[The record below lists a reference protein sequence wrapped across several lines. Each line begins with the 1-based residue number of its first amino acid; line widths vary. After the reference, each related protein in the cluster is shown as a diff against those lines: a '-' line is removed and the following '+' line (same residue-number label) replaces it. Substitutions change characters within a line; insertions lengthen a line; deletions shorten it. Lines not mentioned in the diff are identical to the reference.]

1 MSADTPL
8 PPGPPSPRYE
18 PTARTRLRR
27 RPQRGHFER
36 DTVHAILD
44 EGLVCH
50 VGFADAGHPVVIPM
64 AYARVGEVLYLHGA
78 PKNRMLGL
86 LESGAPACV
95 TVTLVD
101 GVVLA
106 RSAFHQSMNYRAVML
121 FGVARA
127 VTDPAEAD
135 AALRAVVEHVIP
147 GRLGDVR
154 PPSPAEVAGTLVL
167 RFPIEEA
174 SAKIRGGGPLDDEA
188 DYAIETWAGVV
199 PLRLVAGAPEPDA
212 RLAPGA
218 KLPAYAERYE
228 RPRVKGDAP

>member
-1 MSADTPL
+1 MSANPTIPEA
-8 PPGPPSPRYE
+8 PASYE
-18 PTARTRLRR
+18 PTPRTRLRR
-27 RPQRGHFER
+27 RPQRGRFER
-36 DTVHAILD
+36 AVVHAILD
-44 EGLVCH
+44 EALVCH

-64 AYARVGEVLYLHGA
+64 TYARVGEALYLHGA

-95 TVTLVD
+95 TVTLLD

-121 FGVARA
+121 FGTAVA
-127 VTDPAEAD
+127 VTDPDEAD
-135 AALRAVVEHVIP
+135 RALRAIVEHVIP
-147 GRLGDVR
+147 GRLPDVR
-154 PPSPAEVAGTLVL
+154 PPSREEVAGTLVL

-174 SAKIRGGGPLDDEA
+174 SAKIRSGGPLDDEA
-188 DYAIETWAGVV
+188 DYALETWAGVV
-199 PLRLVAGAPEPDA
+199 PLRLVAGAPEADE

-228 RPRVKGDAP
+228 RPRPGGETR

>member
-1 MSADTPL
+1 MSANESAPQES
-8 PPGPPSPRYE
+8 GSYE

-36 DTVHAILD
+36 ATIHAILD

-64 AYARVGEVLYLHGA
+64 TYARVGDALYLHGA
-78 PKNRMLGL
+78 PRNRMLGL
-86 LESGAPACV
+86 LESGVPACV
-95 TVTLVD
+95 TVTLLD
-101 GVVLA
+101 GLVLA

-121 FGVARA
+121 FGTAEA
-127 VTDPAEAD
+127 VTDPSESE
-135 AALRAVVEHVIP
+135 AALCAVVEHVIP
-147 GRLGDVR
+147 GRLVDVR
-154 PPSPAEVAGTLVL
+154 PPSPEEVAGTLVL

-174 SAKIRGGGPLDDEA
+174 SAKIRSGGPLDDEV

-228 RPRVKGDAP
+228 RTRPEGDMR